1 MSSICLLLHTSLLS
15 AAPPLT
21 TILNKKPKKSQA
33 AKENLAPPKAGKS
46 VKAAEKARTASK
58 GCCPASSL
66 VKSDLFAETLKKVKT
81 MINSKVLNKGLSKI
95 CL

>member
-1 MSSICLLLHTSLLS
+1 MS
-15 AAPPLT
+15 
-21 TILNKKPKKSQA
+21 NKKPKKSQA

-46 VKAAEKARTASK
+46 VKAAEKAQTASK

-66 VKSDLFAETLKKVKT
+66 AKSDLFSETLKKVQT
-81 MINSKVLNKGLSKI
+81 VINPKVSNKGLAII